1 MIRHYHIITCDS
13 YEVMTNFIFS
23 GLVGIRPVLTKSQN
37 LKRRITDTV
46 RMNWDIL
53 ADVARVKKGDY
64 VLLHAGGVIKGIF
77 EVVDDPLVI
86 QTLSHLF
93 DGPNINTKTWF
104 NNWNAVTQQV
114 VSRSPV
120 WIIPIKPHSELY
132 FEEMSMDVVFNGIAK
147 GIITSLPQR
156 LRYEDK
162 NKTTKGLTE
171 NDFEVILEL
180 FYNYSSGDGGPSQSD
195 GPSNMVPITFDYLTN
210 DGYEKNLEAL
220 IVYRIRSGALSI
232 SGVQFSHSNVL
243 NTVPLGY
250 LKMADLLTWDMK
262 NGRVINPWVWELK
275 VNSLSWNVLK
285 EEIKKLSNRALYLN
299 TFFKANQ
306 ESFKVSGVVVAPAF
320 SRDAI
325 NKFRELITPIG
336 VMEEL
341 LLVKYYGEGQN
352 MQFTLVARV

>member
-1 MIRHYHIITCDS
+1 MTRHYHIITCDS
-13 YEVMTNFIFS
+13 YEVMTNFINS
-23 GLVGIRPVLTKSQN
+23 GLVGVRPVLTKSKNQQ
-37 LKRRITDTV
+37 RQIADTV

-64 VLLHAGGVIKGIF
+64 VLLHTGGVIKGVF
-77 EVVDDPLVI
+77 EVVGDPLVV
-86 QTLSHLF
+86 QALAHLF
-93 DGPNINTKTWF
+93 DGPNINTETWF
-104 NNWNAVTQQV
+104 DNWNDVKQQV
-114 VSRSPV
+114 ASRSPV

-132 FEEMSMDVVFNGIAK
+132 FKEMSMDVLFNSIAK
-147 GIITSLPQR
+147 GRITSLPQR

-180 FYNYSSGDGGPSQSD
+180 FYNYSSSDGSPPQSD

-210 DGYEKNLEAL
+210 NGYEKNLEAL

-250 LKMADLLTWDMK
+250 LKMADLLTWDEK
-262 NGRVINPWVWELK
+262 NGKIINPWIWELK
-275 VNSLSWNVLK
+275 IKSLKWNELK
-285 EEIKKLSNRALYLN
+285 EEIKKLSNRASYLN
-299 TFFKANQ
+299 TLFKVNQ
-306 ESFKVSGVVVAPAF
+306 EGFKVSGVVVAPDF
-320 SRDAI
+320 SEDVI

-341 LLVKYYGEGQN
+341 LLVSYHGTGQN
-352 MQFTLVARV
+352 VQFKLVARI